1 MLGIINYYHLRI
13 LCWLGTTFPGIIPL
27 LTDLKLGGTEKYKE
41 IEPLEVGDFGKLI
54 KGEHFA
60 LAARTS
66 RKLVIA
72 YEFP

>member
-1 MLGIINYYHLRI
+1 MLAGNNFSRDHPSPHGSEAWRYRKIQR
-13 LCWLGTTFPGIIPL
+13 
-27 LTDLKLGGTEKYKE
+27 DQ
-41 IEPLEVGDFGKLI
+41 PLEVGDFGKLI